1 MPPIGKADHDI
12 VYVEYD
18 IKAKRI
24 QQAPRKI
31 YLYKRADMDGLRDH
45 LARYRDSFLS
55 SDHSHMSVNDMWVSF
70 KSEVLAAI
78 ERFIPSKMTKTKY
91 SSPWIDS
98 SIKRLIKRRD
108 RLYFRAR
115 KSCSP
120 DIKSHYKRFRAHVQ
134 KVIRDAYRKHI
145 SGIFSFDTDSADPDC
160 PRKNEK
166 AKKFWSF
173 VKSLKKDAFGIN
185 SLRENGILKTDTL
198 DKANI
203 CNRQFESAFTRES
216 DTEIPSKGTSPFSPM
231 GEITVDPK
239 GVLKLLNNL
248 NIHKASGP
256 DGLSARVLKECSS
269 EISVMLALIYN
280 ESLAQGT
287 VPDDW
292 RQANVAPVF
301 KKGEKYNAAN
311 YRPVSLTCICC
322 KTLEHIIVSNINKH
336 LAFQSILADC
346 QHGFRSQRSCETQLV
361 QFYHDMVSN
370 LDGARD
376 RGQKQ
381 TDVIIMDFAKAFD
394 KVPHRRLLYKLGYY
408 GIRGSTHKWISSWL
422 SEGSQ
427 KVVLDGQASD
437 PVPVL
442 SGVPQGSVLGLVLF
456 LIFINDLPDNIRS
469 SVRLFADDCVL
480 YRNIKSP
487 IDCQILQDDL
497 DSLSQWETDWQMK
510 FNVAKCHSLRVTR
523 HLPDKQILF
532 DYTLHQQKLE
542 QVQSVKYLGLTN
554 TNNLDWGQHVSE
566 ISCKAT
572 KTMGFLRRNL
582 ALAPRHTK
590 EVAYKTLVRP
600 QLEYAAPIWK
610 PYHKLQIQEVEKVQR
625 TAARWTC
632 RRWKNTSS
640 VGDMLDEL
648 EWPSLE
654 ARRDQSSLTFFY
666 KIHSGTV
673 YLDKDKYL
681 TPAPN
686 LQRTRAS
693 HDLQY
698 TRYFAYSD
706 ALKNSFF
713 PRTIPLWNN
722 LPSSVVSS
730 KTIEEF
736 KGLI

>member
-1 MPPIGKADHDI
+1 
-12 VYVEYD
+12 
-18 IKAKRI
+18 
-24 QQAPRKI
+24 
-31 YLYKRADMDGLRDH
+31 
-45 LARYRDSFLS
+45 
-55 SDHSHMSVNDMWVSF
+55 
-70 KSEVLAAI
+70 
-78 ERFIPSKMTKTKY
+78 MTKTKY

-98 SIKRLIKRRD
+98 SIKRLIKRHD
-108 RLYFRAR
+108 RLNFRAR
-115 KSCSP
+115 KSSRT

-134 KVIRDAYRKHI
+134 KVIRDANWKHI

-160 PRKNEK
+160 PRTNEK

-173 VKSLKKDAFGIN
+173 VMSLKKDAFGIN

-198 DKANI
+198 NKANI

-269 EISVMLALIYN
+269 EISPMLALIYN

-301 KKGEKYNAAN
+301 KNGEKYNAAN

-336 LAFQSILADC
+336 LAFESILADC

-370 LDGARD
+370 LDGAQD

-422 SEGSQ
+422 SERSQ

-442 SGVPQGSVLGLVLF
+442 SGVPQGLVLGPVLF

-480 YRNIKSP
+480 YRNIKNP

-497 DSLSQWETDWQMK
+497 NSLSQWETDWKMK
-510 FNVAKCHSLRVTR
+510 FNVAKGHSMRVTR

-542 QVQSVKYLGLTN
+542 QVQSAKYLELTI
-554 TNNLDWGQHVSE
+554 TDNLDWGQHVSE

-572 KTMGFLRRNL
+572 KTVGFLWRNL
-582 ALAPRHTK
+582 ALVPRHTK

-600 QLEYAAPIWK
+600 QLEYAAPIWN

-632 RRWKNTSS
+632 SRWRNTSS

-648 EWPSLE
+648 EWPSL
-654 ARRDQSSLTFFY
+654 
-666 KIHSGTV
+666 
-673 YLDKDKYL
+673 
-681 TPAPN
+681 
-686 LQRTRAS
+686 
-693 HDLQY
+693 
-698 TRYFAYSD
+698 
-706 ALKNSFF
+706 
-713 PRTIPLWNN
+713 
-722 LPSSVVSS
+722 
-730 KTIEEF
+730 
-736 KGLI
+736 